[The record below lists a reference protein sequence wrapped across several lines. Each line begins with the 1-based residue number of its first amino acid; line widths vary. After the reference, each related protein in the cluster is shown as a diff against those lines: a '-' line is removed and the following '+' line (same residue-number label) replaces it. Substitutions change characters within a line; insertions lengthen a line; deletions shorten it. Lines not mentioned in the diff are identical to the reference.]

1 MDTQGGMSRN
11 TGPGLYEFL
20 MEAELQQYYPGIRGD
35 LKVQTTAQLKY
46 VTEEDLNAI
55 GMSKPEMRRLKK
67 YFQKHFPQNYLSKFK
82 KMLLPKREEPSTGVL
97 TMLPEERQD
106 KPPIRVPNKHM
117 IPADAIIVNKELGIG
132 EFGVVQQ
139 GVWTN
144 DGERIQV
151 AIKCLSRERM
161 QNNPIEFLKEAVIMH
176 SIDHEHI
183 VRLYGV
189 VLDTNSLM
197 LVTELAP
204 LRSLL
209 ECLKEP
215 SLRTSFPVLSLCD
228 FAVQIADGM
237 QYLEA
242 KRLIHRDLAARNIL
256 VFSKNKVKISDFG
269 LSRALGVGKD
279 YYQTNFNVNLKLP
292 IAWCAP
298 ECISYLKFTS
308 ASDVW
313 AYGVTLWEMFSYG
326 FQPWAALTGHQILEA
341 IDDPNFQRLEQP
353 ECCPKDYF
361 ALMQQCWQHEP
372 SKRPKFSE
380 LINLLPDLKPEQ
392 VQAVQDST
400 ESGQLVYRQ
409 GDVITVL
416 DKGSSNTLWKGVLNN
431 GKTGFFNPAHTIAY
445 LGSNLPSN
453 KPGEFTRGDGKNAF
467 SSQRRKIRTDMIS
480 SPQGDLKHTGHVG
493 LDGAYFGD
501 IGFLGGKYPHLPRQ
515 VVTPYKPQED
525 VTDNSSQLNQ
535 ERNAEANRELM
546 RDNRNAQ
553 QEQNKHESLWT
564 DANSELCQMANSS
577 KQSVSLN
584 VAGTNETLGADHEY
598 HEISDEENQD
608 SPLRFDK
615 SSLNFDFG
623 PSLLAEMDQMF
634 RSLGSS
640 PPPPLPVHP
649 LSTEHESSNV
659 RNELREIQA
668 KQSNKKKQATV
679 KPISAA
685 DQKTLYSA
693 IAMAQELTAR
703 SMTDLEHPP
712 ESPRT
717 PASPSRR
724 RKFSFK
730 LPHQHSPK
738 PDRRHFSEEAASI
751 PDIQWLCSS
760 LQSLSSTVSSIE
772 SLGAPSTLK
781 LPLWDKASAEFCF
794 AKSRELLTKP
804 TAWTSYMDIE
814 FDAHILDNAA
824 TKQNLVKST
833 EFLENGNKKGFSCE
847 RITELSGKLNALQ
860 QNGKVPPLPIE
871 NSNFDFSREQKRV
884 STSYVDRYFEQPK
897 YFEDDTSLTCP
908 TEKVSYFGDEALDK
922 YDKINNLEQPSKS
935 VGYSN
940 IQEQSSM
947 AANKQQL
954 PKFGN
959 CDPLKDNV
967 SNFEAQCEEN
977 SSFDLVKEKPTNF
990 ADFARGK
997 PMKFDSP
1004 REKMADLGTR
1014 PKISSSFSDS
1024 AKMNIPEFP
1033 KKLEIPKARGGGK
1046 VPLITRNPSQEGK
1059 SIIYGSTDSIKT
1071 NLKPGGGSDS
1081 PRGNMEAVRI
1091 NIQSFRKIEQNQNG
1105 HDGFPFVISNN
1116 PLFIAESEKKES
1128 PVYSS
1133 SESLRVNFQRLRRKS
1148 DAEAN
1153 NQVELSSKL
1162 LAEKYQREVS
1172 GLESVKNYLDS
1183 KKGQGLNLGFG
1194 KLTQNMI
1201 QLGKN
1206 IAQNSRNMENAPPK
1220 SLVANIRNMDISG
1233 QSQTSLRTLNIPMQ
1247 KPKHLD
1253 LNIPLKTQLNMK
1265 LNLSGQKPNPP
1276 SPSIHQ
1282 HILEPPKLYQNDNTK
1297 KETGKTESLLEKM
1310 TTATSI
1316 YRHRTSSLSE
1326 NRKPPIKNI
1335 RRSFHPANDS
1345 SEDSDS
1351 ISHSETDIRSR
1362 FRYKRRHKKLPH
1374 NLRLN
1379 FKNKSHFL
1387 HPESARGFSAIELC
1401 GKSPPPSTSFLN
1413 SLSPPFSSRNN
1424 LLSWPESAP
1433 SSSLTFTSNSDL
1445 DSDTSSEY
1453 PEFTNDATL
1462 SDEAKEVYN
1471 SLVETPTIETA
1482 PETNPLRMLRS
1493 GVPIVRPR
1501 IRGNKHATLG
1511 HPVSHQEDLAAD
1523 HFHFDAYHSGSRTL
1537 PKSKAPPPPHAP
1549 PPLPQMRQLE
1559 RHHSAQE
1566 IENNQN
1572 QNNVDENP
1580 IPLPPR
1586 DRSKTLQPKSS
1597 LPRHQR
1603 KHPLIIPG
1611 GGVTRTLAKMAVTTP
1626 PIEDQVDGSLQS
1638 TSSSVVSSSLQEG
1651 YSSET
1656 SANSPEEFEQRI
1668 DSELAA
1674 LDSLPVDENRLHR
1687 FSVISEDLLEFSD
1700 NLIDCDAIEYRPSL
1714 QESSDVQSTS
1724 SSTEKLQRKISVES
1738 KTSLS
1743 SAKCIQ
1749 QNETSEISR
1758 NSTPTG
1764 SSKSEDSAKDPP
1776 SKPKRTTLVQR
1787 PANYIMQFDYG
1798 EYSENSSQSRCNPKQ
1813 QQQQPEIS
1821 KECSTTDSNDSFHSA
1836 GLTGAYNRLSSEK
1849 LPGQSDLSRQ
1859 SDHVSCEDLL
1869 EFACD
1874 GPNARRTR
1882 GPRNGEQSDEVR
1894 IMMKVLHEQ
1903 STPESCIAALNVTD
1917 WDVLA
1922 AIKLERLQ
1930 GLLKK
1935 ENNFVGLEDCKLMLN
1950 QCGGDVV
1957 KAAALLR
1964 STDDTAAV

>member
-20 MEAELQQYYPGIRGD
+20 MEAELQHYYPGIRGD

-82 KMLLPKREEPSTGVL
+82 KMLLPKREEPTTGAL

-106 KPPIRVPNKHM
+106 RPPIRVPNKHM
-117 IPADAIIVNKELGIG
+117 IPADAIIVNKELGTG

-161 QNNPIEFLKEAVIMH
+161 QNNPIEFLKEAAIMH
-176 SIDHEHI
+176 AIDHEHI

-279 YYQTNFNVNLKLP
+279 YYQMNFNVNLKLP
-292 IAWCAP
+292 IAWFAP

-341 IDDPNFQRLEQP
+341 IDEPNFQRLEQP

-361 ALMQQCWQHEP
+361 SLMQQCWQHEP

-400 ESGQLVYRQ
+400 EVGQLVYRQ

-525 VTDNSSQLNQ
+525 VTDNSSQAMNQ
-535 ERNAEANRELM
+535 DARSTETNRELL
-546 RDNRNAQ
+546 RDNRSVQ
-553 QEQNKHESLWT
+553 QDTHNKHESLWS
-564 DANSELCQMANSS
+564 DANSEVCHVANLS
-577 KQSVSLN
+577 KQSVPLN
-584 VAGTNETLGADHEY
+584 VASNNDTLGADHEY

-615 SSLNFDFG
+615 TLNFDFG

-640 PPPPLPVHP
+640 PPPPPPVHP
-649 LSTEHESSNV
+649 LSSEHESSNV

-668 KQSNKKKQATV
+668 KQGSKKKQATVSPINV

-824 TKQNLVKST
+824 MKQNLVKST
-833 EFLENGNKKGFSCE
+833 EFLENGNKKSNFNSDTMTD
-847 RITELSGKLNALQ
+847 ISGKLNVLQ
-860 QNGKVPPLPIE
+860 QNGKVPPLSIE
-871 NSNFDFSREQKRV
+871 NSNFDFPREQKRV

-897 YFEDDTSLTCP
+897 YFDDDSVLTC
-908 TEKVSYFGDEALDK
+908 TSDKVSYFNEEKLDK
-922 YDKINNLEQPSKS
+922 YDKINNLEQPGKS
-935 VGYSN
+935 ACYSN
-940 IQEQSSM
+940 IQQQGSV
-947 AANKQQL
+947 AASKHNQQL
-954 PKFGN
+954 PGKFSN
-959 CDPLKDNV
+959 CEQPLKDNAP
-967 SNFEAQCEEN
+967 NFESKCEEN
-977 SSFDLVKEKPTNF
+977 ASFDLMKEKPSNF
-990 ADFARGK
+990 VDFACSKGI
-997 PMKFDSP
+997 KFDSP
-1004 REKMADLGTR
+1004 RDKVPNMDLGTR
-1014 PKISSSFSDS
+1014 PKISSSFNDS
-1024 AKMNIPEFP
+1024 SKMNISEFP
-1033 KKLEIPKARGGGK
+1033 RKMDISKARGGK
-1046 VPLITRNPSQEGK
+1046 VQFIPRNPSQEGK
-1059 SIIYGSTDSIKT
+1059 SVIYGSTDSIKT
-1071 NLKPGGGSDS
+1071 NLKVAGGLDN

-1105 HDGFPFVISNN
+1105 HEGFPFVISNN

-1183 KKGQGLNLGFG
+1183 KKGQGLNLGLG

-1206 IAQNSRNMENAPPK
+1206 IAQNSRNIDTSTSK
-1220 SLVANIRNMDISG
+1220 SLVTNMRNLDISG
-1233 QSQTSLRTLNIPMQ
+1233 PTQTPLRSLNIPIQ

-1253 LNIPLKTQLNMK
+1253 LNIPLQCQSQISMK
-1265 LNLSGQKPNPP
+1265 LNLTSQKTNPP
-1276 SPSIHQ
+1276 PSSPSIHQ
-1282 HILEPPKLYQNDNTK
+1282 HILEPPKLYQNDSTR
-1297 KETGKTESLLEKM
+1297 KELPQTDALLEKM
-1310 TTATSI
+1310 SIATNI

-1335 RRSFHPANDS
+1335 RRSFHPTNDS

-1362 FRYKRRHKKLPH
+1362 LRYKRRHKKLPH

-1379 FKNKSHFL
+1379 FKNKGHFL
-1387 HPESARGFSAIELC
+1387 HPETARGFSSIELC

-1453 PEFTNDATL
+1453 PEFTNDILT
-1462 SDEAKEVYN
+1462 
-1471 SLVETPTIETA
+1471 
-1482 PETNPLRMLRS
+1482 
-1493 GVPIVRPR
+1493 
-1501 IRGNKHATLG
+1501 
-1511 HPVSHQEDLAAD
+1511 
-1523 HFHFDAYHSGSRTL
+1523 F
-1537 PKSKAPPPPHAP
+1537 
-1549 PPLPQMRQLE
+1549 
-1559 RHHSAQE
+1559 
-1566 IENNQN
+1566 
-1572 QNNVDENP
+1572 
-1580 IPLPPR
+1580 
-1586 DRSKTLQPKSS
+1586 
-1597 LPRHQR
+1597 
-1603 KHPLIIPG
+1603 
-1611 GGVTRTLAKMAVTTP
+1611 
-1626 PIEDQVDGSLQS
+1626 
-1638 TSSSVVSSSLQEG
+1638 
-1651 YSSET
+1651 
-1656 SANSPEEFEQRI
+1656 
-1668 DSELAA
+1668 
-1674 LDSLPVDENRLHR
+1674 
-1687 FSVISEDLLEFSD
+1687 
-1700 NLIDCDAIEYRPSL
+1700 
-1714 QESSDVQSTS
+1714 
-1724 SSTEKLQRKISVES
+1724 
-1738 KTSLS
+1738 
-1743 SAKCIQ
+1743 
-1749 QNETSEISR
+1749 
-1758 NSTPTG
+1758 
-1764 SSKSEDSAKDPP
+1764 PP
-1776 SKPKRTTLVQR
+1776 S
-1787 PANYIMQFDYG
+1787 PA
-1798 EYSENSSQSRCNPKQ
+1798 P
-1813 QQQQPEIS
+1813 
-1821 KECSTTDSNDSFHSA
+1821 
-1836 GLTGAYNRLSSEK
+1836 
-1849 LPGQSDLSRQ
+1849 
-1859 SDHVSCEDLL
+1859 
-1869 EFACD
+1869 
-1874 GPNARRTR
+1874 
-1882 GPRNGEQSDEVR
+1882 
-1894 IMMKVLHEQ
+1894 
-1903 STPESCIAALNVTD
+1903 
-1917 WDVLA
+1917 
-1922 AIKLERLQ
+1922 
-1930 GLLKK
+1930 
-1935 ENNFVGLEDCKLMLN
+1935 
-1950 QCGGDVV
+1950 
-1957 KAAALLR
+1957 
-1964 STDDTAAV
+1964 